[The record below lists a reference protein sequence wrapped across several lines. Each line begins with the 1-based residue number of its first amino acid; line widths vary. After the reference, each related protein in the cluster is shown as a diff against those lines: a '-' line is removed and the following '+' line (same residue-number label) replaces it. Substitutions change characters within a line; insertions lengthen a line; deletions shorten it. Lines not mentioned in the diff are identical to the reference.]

1 MTDPA
6 HRPEQA
12 VADERPPTAEGPR
25 TAWAGWVVF
34 GGVMMI
40 LLGLVQVIQGLVA
53 ILEEDYYLV
62 TRNGLL
68 VSVDYTTWGW
78 THLVLGIIAGLTG
91 VGLLA
96 GNTAARVVGV
106 AVAVVSALVNL
117 AFMPAYPIWSFI
129 VITLDVI
136 VIFAIVVHGRELK
149 SPSY

>member
-1 MTDPA
+1 MTDTS
-6 HRPEQA
+6 
-12 VADERPPTAEGPR
+12 ERSGQGAAYQPPPAEGAQ

-34 GGVMMI
+34 AGVMMI
-40 LLGLVQVIQGLVA
+40 MLGLFQVVQGLVA
-53 ILEEDYYLV
+53 LIDDEYYLV
-62 TRNGLL
+62 TKGGLV

-78 THLVLGIIAGLTG
+78 THLILGIIAGLAG

-96 GNTAARVVGV
+96 GNTLARIVGV
-106 AVAVVSALVNL
+106 AIASVSALVNL
-117 AFMPAYPIWSFI
+117 VFIPAYPIWSII

>member
-1 MTDPA
+1 MTDTSQ
-6 HRPEQA
+6 RPGQGAAYEP
-12 VADERPPTAEGPR
+12 VPVEGSQ

-40 LLGLVQVIQGLVA
+40 MLGLIQVIQGLVA
-53 ILEEDYYLV
+53 LLDDKYFLV
-62 TRNGLL
+62 TKSGLV

-78 THLVLGIIAGLTG
+78 VHLVLGIVTGLTG

-96 GNTAARVVGV
+96 GNTLARVVGV
-106 AVAVVSALVNL
+106 AIATVSALVNL
-117 AFMPAYPIWSFI
+117 VFIPAYPIWSII

-149 SPSY
+149 APSY

>member
-12 VADERPPTAEGPR
+12 VADERPPTAEGPS

-40 LLGLVQVIQGLVA
+40 LLGLLQVIQGLVA
-53 ILEEDYYLV
+53 LLEEDYYLV

-106 AVAVVSALVNL
+106 AIAVVSALINL